1 MIEVELLIKRC
12 DRKQPYRDVLK
23 KGCNENMQQI
33 YWRTPMSNCDFNKV
47 CFATLL
53 KSHFGMDILL

>member
-1 MIEVELLIKRC
+1 MIEVELK
-12 DRKQPYRDVLK
+12 DATGSSPTEMFLK

-47 CFATLL
+47 ALQL
-53 KSHFGMDILL
+53 Y